1 MSASAALLPS
11 STLPDGDTKII
22 RPVGQ
27 LLLDRL
33 KRMGITAWHEPLLCL
48 PKCYIDYSRASTLQE
63 AIPQDNTLASPTLF
77 SLVISER
84 PVIVQTPR
92 KMLHFTATDGMYS
105 VRITIFIVPGKDI
118 PSWKERPVGS
128 RINILGTLHS
138 WNRQLQ
144 ITEPRLVP
152 DDLMGK
158 LIPVYEKRRG
168 VVADGAIFDATRY
181 ALKHH
186 LDKTVTHLAST
197 FVGMTEAQV
206 ITNARLSTTS
216 LHALITA
223 LHEPANIEEAE
234 LAMEE
239 TRRLAAFSIIENA
252 RRLKCREAKP
262 ESVVKIPGE
271 ILSALAAKIPYTLTG
286 DQRRT
291 LREIVL
297 DLALPYPMR
306 RVVSGDVG
314 CGKTLTFMIPA
325 LGVQRMGL
333 RAVVLTPN
341 SLLVD
346 QFIREVRSIYGPDA
360 PVVAVTA
367 TTKTLSFEG
376 NPVLV
381 GTTALINR
389 LKGEAPP
396 ALLVVDEQQK
406 FSVAQKQSIA
416 RINTNF
422 LECTATPIPR
432 TTALITHGAMD
443 VSIIREM
450 PVVKNIV
457 TKIVSVSE
465 AARLYS
471 HTQRVIEGGG
481 QVAIVYPI
489 VDDPEKEKKSV
500 TAAFDIW
507 NKKFPGLVGMI
518 HGGMRESE
526 KLAAIALL
534 KDGSNKI
541 AVVSTVIEIGLT
553 LPDLKSVICVN
564 AERYGTST
572 LHQLRGRVARM
583 GGTGYF
589 FLFLPESVS
598 DKTLQR
604 LQLLERFHDGFALS
618 EYDAQIRGYG
628 DLFEDAERQH
638 GNSRSTVF
646 FCADLRPEDLH
657 QFAGY

>member
-158 LIPVYEKRRG
+158 LIPVYEKRRD

-271 ILSALAAKIPYTLTG
+271 ILSALAA
-286 DQRRT
+286 DR
-291 LREIVL
+291 
-297 DLALPYPMR
+297 
-306 RVVSGDVG
+306 
-314 CGKTLTFMIPA
+314 
-325 LGVQRMGL
+325 
-333 RAVVLTPN
+333 
-341 SLLVD
+341 
-346 QFIREVRSIYGPDA
+346 
-360 PVVAVTA
+360 
-367 TTKTLSFEG
+367 
-376 NPVLV
+376 
-381 GTTALINR
+381 
-389 LKGEAPP
+389 
-396 ALLVVDEQQK
+396 
-406 FSVAQKQSIA
+406 
-416 RINTNF
+416 
-422 LECTATPIPR
+422 
-432 TTALITHGAMD
+432 
-443 VSIIREM
+443 
-450 PVVKNIV
+450 
-457 TKIVSVSE
+457 
-465 AARLYS
+465 
-471 HTQRVIEGGG
+471 
-481 QVAIVYPI
+481 
-489 VDDPEKEKKSV
+489 KSV
-500 TAAFDIW
+500 
-507 NKKFPGLVGMI
+507 V
-518 HGGMRESE
+518 
-526 KLAAIALL
+526 
-534 KDGSNKI
+534 
-541 AVVSTVIEIGLT
+541 
-553 LPDLKSVICVN
+553 
-564 AERYGTST
+564 
-572 LHQLRGRVARM
+572 
-583 GGTGYF
+583 
-589 FLFLPESVS
+589 
-598 DKTLQR
+598 
-604 LQLLERFHDGFALS
+604 
-618 EYDAQIRGYG
+618 
-628 DLFEDAERQH
+628 
-638 GNSRSTVF
+638 
-646 FCADLRPEDLH
+646 
-657 QFAGY
+657 